1 MKKIIIYIAFI
12 CLIFAMTSCVVDE
25 TKKASNE
32 KSIEIIRCFDE
43 KDAEGLKALFC
54 EEVRISHN
62 LDEEIQLAFD
72 LYEGTSETYKFNYAG
87 GTAGGWDNGEC
98 IDEHIT
104 PRVENLKTS
113 SGKVYRIPYHEYLIY
128 KKNPR
133 CVGITYIRIFD
144 ESTGEMVQ
152 IGEHVY

>member
-62 LDEEIQLAFD
+62 LDEEIQFAFD
-72 LYEGTSETYKFNYAG
+72 LYEGK
-87 GTAGGWDNGEC
+87 
-98 IDEHIT
+98 
-104 PRVENLKTS
+104 P
-113 SGKVYRIPYHEYLIY
+113 
-128 KKNPR
+128 
-133 CVGITYIRIFD
+133 
-144 ESTGEMVQ
+144 TGLV
-152 IGEHVY
+152 